1 MNKLSLTSLSL
12 AIALGLLLEGCSSV
26 RKTFGLERQAPD
38 EFAVTPSEAPLDMP
52 PDFFVLPEPTPG
64 APRPQ
69 DMTTREKAFKGLTG
83 KEASHRSGMSS
94 GESALLDMAGAE
106 VGQDQVRLEI
116 DNESRIEDMDET
128 LLERLRVKEKK
139 RGKALN
145 PYEESESLQKQGVP
159 TSPYAPKAGLQ

>member
-1 MNKLSLTSLSL
+1 MNKFSLTSLSL
-12 AIALGLLLEGCSSV
+12 VMVLGLLLEGCSSV
-26 RKTFGLERQAPD
+26 RKTFGLERHAPD

-52 PDFFVLPEPTPG
+52 PDFFVLPTPTPG

-69 DMTTREKAFKGLTG
+69 DMTTSEKAFKDLTG
-83 KEASHRSGMSS
+83 KAAPRRSGMSS
-94 GESALLDMAGAE
+94 GESALLDLAGAE
-106 VGQDQVRLEI
+106 AGQDQVRLEV

-145 PYEESESLQKQGVP
+145 PYEESETLQKQGVP
-159 TSPYAPKAGLQ
+159 TSPYAPKAGAQ